1 MKDYL
6 LKSSFALFIFTSS
19 YLIAEPDFYGKIN
32 VSYENAKKSSVQDT
46 GFENNASRL
55 GVKGKFN
62 LIEGI
67 KLMARQMVK
76 KFSKK
81 EILLLR

>member
-32 VSYENAKKSSVQDT
+32 VSYENAKKK
-46 GFENNASRL
+46 ALSR
-55 GVKGKFN
+55 
-62 LIEGI
+62 
-67 KLMARQMVK
+67 
-76 KFSKK
+76 
-81 EILLLR
+81 ILDLKTMHQGLV

>member
-32 VSYENAKKSSVQDT
+32 VSYENAKKV
-46 GFENNASRL
+46 L
-55 GVKGKFN
+55 
-62 LIEGI
+62 
-67 KLMARQMVK
+67 
-76 KFSKK
+76 SK
-81 EILLLR
+81 ILDLKIMHQELV